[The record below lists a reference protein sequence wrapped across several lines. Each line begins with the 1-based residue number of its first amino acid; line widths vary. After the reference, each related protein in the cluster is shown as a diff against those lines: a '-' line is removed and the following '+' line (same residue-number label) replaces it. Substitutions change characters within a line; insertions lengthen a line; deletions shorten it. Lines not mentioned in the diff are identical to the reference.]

1 MLVTRY
7 AYARACACTH
17 AHARVDTLATCVR
30 IPCSSAVYAPPHP
43 LHIQTHTDSM
53 RVLTYVYC
61 VLCVCGGG
69 GGTEAP
75 DHPVLG
81 VAVVGYASAKRSV
94 MNVYNNDGCLVRWI
108 GVPLVLSSPVCLLSS
123 LLQCL
128 PVPLSPL
135 LSFLSLS
142 RSALFSVLCL
152 CLFLVICLQGS
163 HMHTRAHTHTS
174 IRAHKQP
181 NTHTHTHTHSGG

>member
-69 GGTEAP
+69 NRGPGPPGAGGGGGWLRERQ
-75 DHPVLG
+75 
-81 VAVVGYASAKRSV
+81 AVGDECLQQRWLFGPLDWCASCPLFSS
-94 MNVYNNDGCLVRWI
+94 
-108 GVPLVLSSPVCLLSS
+108 VPLVLSSPVSPRAS
-123 LLQCL
+123 LT
-128 PVPLSPL
+128 SPL
-135 LSFLSLS
+135 LSLSIPLCPLLRSLSLPVS
-142 RSALFSVLCL
+142 RDLFARM
-152 CLFLVICLQGS
+152 S
-163 HMHTRAHTHTS
+163 HAHARAHTHKYPRT
-174 IRAHKQP
+174 Q
-181 NTHTHTHTHSGG
+181 TT

>member
-135 LSFLSLS
+135 TSPLLSLS
-142 RSALFSVLCL
+142 IPLCPLLRSLSLPVSRDLFAR
-152 CLFLVICLQGS
+152 IS
-163 HMHTRAHTHTS
+163 HAHACAHTHKYPRT
-174 IRAHKQP
+174 Q
-181 NTHTHTHTHSGG
+181 TT